1 VALDGLQAVV
11 AVEPVARTTPKHQAQ
26 AVTAAA
32 EPVEILLARE
42 VLQQQ
47 ALRIQA
53 VAAVVFMTTIH
64 QAQAVQELLSFD
76 TQSNKGEI

>member
-11 AVEPVARTTPKHQAQ
+11 AVEPVARTTQKHQAQ

-42 VLQQQ
+42 VLQQPEQQTQ
-47 ALRIQA
+47 AAA
-53 VAAVVFMTTIH
+53 VVVFMTTIH
-64 QAQAVQELLSFD
+64 QAQADQELLSFD